1 MTDKQPEALEL
12 ADSLEKMYLLAPAK
26 ELRRQHQEILDLKKS
41 LHTCTKLTSNM
52 KQCFVKEYS
61 NKRDVQEYLEN
72 ILDSINI
79 FLDTCYIKQ
88 GETPEDAD
96 QGFHDSWAEKSL
108 RSEVLATRKLLD
120 GLK

>member
-1 MTDKQPEALEL
+1 MKTDIDSIPNLYSVTGNVLDINTVLVNREEFRKLVETLE
-12 ADSLEKMYLLAPAK
+12 
-26 ELRRQHQEILDLKKS
+26 HN
-41 LHTCTKLTSNM
+41 TKLMSNM

-61 NKRDVQEYLEN
+61 NNRDVQEYLEN
-72 ILDSINI
+72 ILDSVNI
-79 FLDTCYIKQ
+79 FLNTCYIKQ

-108 RSEVLATRKLLD
+108 RSEVSATRKLLD